1 MPRVPRALRL
11 LPLLLAVGCKERLS
25 TPGERANA
33 VPSTSS
39 AHAAGDASLYSK
51 GALERVSSEIRHRI
65 GERVSVLEL
74 ELTQN
79 SATIQV
85 EAPTRP
91 GNVVQ
96 YEWDGRELHG
106 PVPVELRGSGVLE
119 TNLFPLSTVELEQIP
134 ELVKT
139 AVERVDKEHGRVE
152 RLVVRRNLPVDEAV
166 GIRVYVES
174 PIRSSH
180 VDADA
185 RGRIAEWP
193 RLP

>member
-1 MPRVPRALRL
+1 MSRALRALLL
-11 LPLLLAVGCKERLS
+11 LPLLLVAGCKERLS

-39 AHAAGDASLYSK
+39 AQLPSSVSLYSED
-51 GALERVSSEIRHRI
+51 ALERVSSEIRQRI
-65 GERVSVLEL
+65 GEAVSVLEL

-79 SATIQV
+79 RARLQV

-106 PVPVELRGSGVLE
+106 PIPVELRGSGALE
-119 TNLFPLSTVELEQIP
+119 TNLFPLSAVDLEQIP
-134 ELVKT
+134 DLVKT
-139 AVERVDKEHGRVE
+139 AVERVDKDHGTVARV
-152 RLVVRRNLPVDEAV
+152 VVRRNLPVDEAV

-185 RGRIAEWP
+185 RGRIGESP